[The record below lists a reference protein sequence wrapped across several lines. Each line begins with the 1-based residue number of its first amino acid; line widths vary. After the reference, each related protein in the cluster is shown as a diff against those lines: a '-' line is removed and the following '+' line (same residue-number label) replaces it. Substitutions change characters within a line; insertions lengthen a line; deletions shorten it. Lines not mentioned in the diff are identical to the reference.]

1 MRNVFKWHLLNQWFK
16 FKIILQKCSSWC
28 PLPKLLN
35 SMATRAKNKNIFE
48 RYLYCHWP
56 IHYILMNEDS
66 DERSRAL
73 LLAHL
78 SRRLMGS
85 LLYTS
90 HSGVR
95 PLSVR
100 PQFQTSSLKPL
111 GQLNSNFIWRLLRTQ
126 GRSLFKWSWSHDQ
139 DGRHAHIW

>member
-1 MRNVFKWHLLNQWFK
+1 MVQC
-16 FKIILQKCSSWC
+16 KIILQKCSSWR

-35 SMATRAKNKNIFE
+35 SMTTRAKNKNIFE
-48 RYLYCHWP
+48 RYLYSHWP
-56 IHYILMNEDS
+56 IHYHLMNEDS
-66 DERSRAL
+66 VERSRAL
-73 LLAHL
+73 GPSCYLTWAEGLW
-78 SRRLMGS
+78 GS

-126 GRSLFKWSWSHDQ
+126 ERSLFKWSWSHEQ
-139 DGRHAHIW
+139 DGHNTHIW